1 MCAAT
6 AVETIL
12 ASDEGPAAE
21 VFNPAGAGPFVLTCE
36 HASRYVPRAL
46 GDLGLDDGALR
57 SHIAWDPGA
66 LELARALS
74 ALLDAPLVA
83 SRVSRLVFDCN
94 RPPTGRVGI
103 AARSEHYA
111 IPGNRE
117 LPEHAVAARIDA
129 VYAPFRDAL
138 AGVLEARRGS
148 PAPAVALVSVH
159 SFTPVFLGTPRSVEV
174 GILHDIDTRLA
185 DALLDAAD
193 DRLPGRRVER
203 NQPYG
208 PRDGVTHTLQAH
220 ALPRG
225 LPNAMIEV
233 RNDLLAEAGA
243 VKAMARSLS
252 ALLDRSMQAL
262 AS

>member
-1 MCAAT
+1 MCAAI
-6 AVETIL
+6 AVEAIL
-12 ASDEGPAAE
+12 SSDEGPAAE

-46 GDLGLDDGALR
+46 GDLGLDPGALS

-94 RPPTGRVGI
+94 RPPTGRAGV
-103 AARSEHYA
+103 AAHSESYE
-111 IPGNRE
+111 IPGNRD
-117 LPEHAVAARIDA
+117 LPEHAIAARVEA

-138 AGVLEARRGS
+138 AGVLEARAGS
-148 PAPAVALVSVH
+148 SLSVALVSVH
-159 SFTPVFLGTPRSVEV
+159 SFTPVFLGRRRGVEI
-174 GILHDIDTRLA
+174 GILHDRDTRLA
-185 DALLDAAD
+185 DALLAAVPG
-193 DRLPGRRVER
+193 RLPGRRIER

-208 PRDGVTHTLQAH
+208 PTDGVTHTLQTH

-233 RNDLLAEAGA
+233 RNDLLAQAGT

-252 ALLDRSMQAL
+252 ESLHESMQVL
-262 AS
+262 AG